1 MGRVATVEETAL
13 AATALAGGDAAGRA
27 AARRGVEWLTR
38 QGAQGLER
46 AAPIG
51 LYFALLW
58 YHERLYPLVW
68 ALEALGRNS
77 DEKEETH
84 VG

>member
-1 MGRVATVEETAL
+1 MIALSGGSSVCEE
-13 AATALAGGDAAGRA
+13 
-27 AARRGVEWLTR
+27 AARRGCDWLVA
-38 QGAQGLER
+38 QGAVGLER

-68 ALEALGRNS
+68 ALEALGRNLKQRE
-77 DEKEETH
+77 D
-84 VG
+84 GYDG

>member
-1 MGRVATVEETAL
+1 MAC
-13 AATALAGGDAAGRA
+13 DAAV
-27 AARRGVEWLTR
+27 RRGCAWLTA
-38 QGAQGLER
+38 QGVSGLER

-68 ALEALGRNS
+68 ALEALGKNQ
-77 DEKEETH
+77 KLEENEH
-84 VG
+84 DG